1 MFRRSVALA
10 ASVILVA
17 SQYAAHALAAPSGTY
32 ADWKTQVWGADRAT
46 SAGADPVADPDGDGL
61 PNFLEYA
68 LGLDPTRPDAG
79 GLTGLRHQSDVTGDH
94 LAFGFDSANAA
105 REAELLLIWSRDPG
119 AGGWHVA
126 DGQHLTETVA
136 APAAGSTRHEA
147 SLSVSPGEPRLF
159 AQLSAGLAPARP
171 VSKGYVWFEAEPPN
185 GEAGPLLSGGQM
197 SWVAPAGS
205 IQKTITIPADGT
217 YTLWVRKFWN
227 GQTFHWRVGTT
238 DTWKDTAN
246 PPLQDLVD
254 LGPGRKVGWI
264 NAGTVTL
271 TAGSKVFRLEVTDAS
286 STTAYDCFLLT
297 RESFTPRGKL
307 KPDDKLV
314 ADETGWTSFQPEA
327 DPFDFSPIDLRRLNE
342 KQAGDG
348 GSIAARGEEFIHS
361 KTGEPVKFWAV
372 NTGGASADL
381 SKAEVD
387 LFARSLAKRGVNLVR
402 IHGPV
407 YMADGADFGKIDTNH
422 VAKLHY
428 LIAALKREGIY
439 TCLSI
444 YFPLWVKLD
453 AVNTDF
459 PGYTGKNPFALLYFN
474 EKFQALYRTWWDY
487 VMNTVNPYT
496 GLALKDDPAV
506 AMAELVNEDSFL
518 FWTFNPDAGNTGAIP
533 DPQRAILEKMFGDWL
548 LQKYPGK
555 TLDQIRTAWGGTTSA
570 QDNFAAGRVG
580 FRGLYQVFTERQ
592 KRDQDTAQFLTE
604 TQQKFY
610 RDHYAYLKKTL
621 GFHGLVYASN
631 WQTASAQY
639 LGPLDKL
646 SNADADFMDRHGY
659 FGGVHTGDASGYAIQ
674 AGQKYDD
681 RTALKFLKDTGTGE
695 DFNNPLFDIIYD
707 GQPSTITEV
716 NWPPPNRFRADYPVL
731 AAAYGALQ
739 GSDAIFHFAA
749 GSPAWESVPSKFSV
763 QTPVVEGQFP
773 AAALI
778 YRQGLIKTAPR
789 IVNVQLAVADLYA
802 LKGTPLPAPQNFDQL
817 RGNDIPPG
825 ATLTNVSAIDSL
837 AFLVGRVGVDI
848 LTNGAPQSAVTDLS
862 PYINRTTKIAKSQT
876 GELEWNWSNGV
887 VKLMAPAA
895 QGLTG
900 FLTAADRTQ
909 LPDVTI
915 ESPVE
920 YGSILIV
927 SLDGQ
932 PIATSAKLLVQAMS
946 EEKPFGWTTDAAT
959 GVRTITSAGNAPIM
973 VRNLAGKVS
982 LSRSDA
988 ASLRVTAL
996 DANGY
1001 RDASPTQTADS
1012 ITLVAGTFYYLIE
1025 K

>member
-1 MFRRSVALA
+1 MHCRTATLTAAAL
-10 ASVILVA
+10 LLA
-17 SQYAAHALAAPSGTY
+17 SQYAAHAWAAPSGTY
-32 ADWKTQVWGADRAT
+32 ADWKIQVWGAERAAT
-46 SAGADPVADPDGDGL
+46 AVADALADPDGDGL

-79 GLTGLRHQSDVTGDH
+79 GALGVHRQSDNAGDRIV
-94 LAFGFDSANAA
+94 FSFDAANAA
-105 REAELLLIWSRDPG
+105 REAAVQVRWSRDTG
-119 AGGWHVA
+119 SANWLAA
-126 DGQHLTETVA
+126 DGQHLTDVVA
-136 APAAGSTRHEA
+136 STGAGAARHEG
-147 SLSVSPGEPRLF
+147 SLALVAGEPGLF
-159 AQLSAGLAPARP
+159 AQLSADSVPAQP
-171 VSKGYVWFEAEPPN
+171 KVKGYVWFEAEPPN

-205 IQKTITIPADGT
+205 IQKTVTIPADGT

-227 GQTFHWRVGTT
+227 GQTFHWRVGPT
-238 DTWKDTAN
+238 DPWKDTAN

-264 NAGTVTL
+264 NAGSVTL

-297 RESFTPRGKL
+297 REAFTPRGKL

-314 ADETGWTSFQPEA
+314 ADETGWTSFQPEV

-348 GSIAARGEEFIHS
+348 GFIATRGEEFIHS

-372 NTGGASADL
+372 NTGGGTADL

-407 YMADGADFGKIDTNH
+407 YAGSGAAFGQVDTNH

-439 TCLSI
+439 TSLSI

-487 VMNTVNPYT
+487 VMNTVNPNT

-506 AMAELVNEDSFL
+506 AMAELVNEDSLL

-533 DPQRAILEKMFGDWL
+533 DPQRAILEKQFGDWL
-548 LQKYPGK
+548 LKKYPGK
-555 TLDQIRTAWGGTTSA
+555 TLDQIRTAWGGTTSP

-580 FRGLYQVFTERQ
+580 FRGLYQVFTERR
-592 KRDQDTAQFLTE
+592 KRDQDDAQFLAE

-621 GFHGLVYASN
+621 GFRGLVYASN

-695 DFNNPLFDIIYD
+695 DFNNPLFDVIYD

-789 IVNVQLAVADLYA
+789 IVNVQLAVTDLYA

-848 LTNGAPQSAVTDLS
+848 LTNGTPHSEVTDLS
-862 PYINRTTKIAKSQT
+862 PFISRTNKIAKSQT

-887 VKLMAPAA
+887 VKLTAPAV

-900 FLTAADRTQ
+900 FLTAAGSTR

-915 ESPVE
+915 ESANE
-920 YGSILIV
+920 YGTVLVV
-927 SLDGQ
+927 SLDGL
-932 PIATSAKLLVQAMS
+932 PIATSGKLLLQVMS

-959 GVRTITSAGNAPIM
+959 GVRTITSAG
-973 VRNLAGKVS
+973 
-982 LSRSDA
+982 
-988 ASLRVTAL
+988 
-996 DANGY
+996 
-1001 RDASPTQTADS
+1001 
-1012 ITLVAGTFYYLIE
+1012 
-1025 K
+1025 

>member
-1 MFRRSVALA
+1 MLCRPATLTAAAL
-10 ASVILVA
+10 LLA
-17 SQYAAHALAAPSGTY
+17 SQYAAYALAAPSGTY
-32 ADWKTQVWGADRAT
+32 ADWKTQVWGAERAAT
-46 SAGADPVADPDGDGL
+46 AVAAALADPDGDGL

-68 LGLDPTRPDAG
+68 LGLDPTRADAG
-79 GLTGLRHQSDVTGDH
+79 GLTGLRYQPDAMGDRV
-94 LAFGFDSANAA
+94 AFGFDAANAA
-105 REAELLLIWSRDPG
+105 QEAAVHLRWSRDI
-119 AGGWHVA
+119 AAANWQAA
-126 DGQHLTETVA
+126 DGQNLTETVA
-136 APAAGSTRHEA
+136 LSGAGTTRHEA
-147 SLSVSPGEPRLF
+147 SLAVLPGEPRLF
-159 AQLSAGLAPARP
+159 AQLSADSVPAKP
-171 VSKGYVWFEAEPPN
+171 KAKGYVWFEAEPPN

-205 IQKTITIPADGT
+205 IQKTVTIPADGT

-238 DTWKDTAN
+238 NAWKDTAN

-264 NAGTVTL
+264 NAGSVTL
-271 TAGSKVFRLEVTDAS
+271 TAGSRVFRMEVTDTS
-286 STTAYDCFLLT
+286 NTTAYDCFLLT
-297 RESFTPRGKL
+297 RETFTPRGKL

-314 ADETGWTSFQPEA
+314 AEEAGWTSFQPEA

-342 KQAGDG
+342 KAAGDG
-348 GSIAARGEEFIHS
+348 GFIAARGEEFIHS
-361 KTGEPVKFWAV
+361 KTGDPVKFWAV
-372 NTGGASADL
+372 NTGGGTADL

-407 YMADGADFGKIDTNH
+407 YAGSGASFGQVDTNH

-474 EKFQALYRTWWDY
+474 PKFQALYRTWWDY
-487 VMNTVNPYT
+487 VMNTMNPHT

-518 FWTFNPDAGNTGAIP
+518 FWTFNPDAGNSGAIP
-533 DPQRAILEKMFGDWL
+533 DPQRAILEKQFGDWL

-555 TLDQIRTAWGGTTSA
+555 TLDQIRTAWGGTTLA

-580 FRGLYQVFTERQ
+580 FRGLYQVFTERR

-604 TQQKFY
+604 TQRKFY

-621 GFHGLVYASN
+621 GFRGLVYASN

-749 GSPAWESVPSKFSV
+749 GSPAWESVPGKFSV

-778 YRQGLIKTAPR
+778 YRQGLVKMAPR
-789 IVNVQLAVADLYA
+789 IVNLQLAVSDLYA

-848 LTNGAPQSAVTDLS
+848 LTNGLPHSEVTDLS
-862 PYINRTTKIAKSQT
+862 PFINRTTKIAKSQT

-887 VKLMAPAA
+887 VKLAAPRA
-895 QGLTG
+895 QGVTG
-900 FLTAADRTQ
+900 FLTAAGRTV

-920 YGSILIV
+920 YGSILV
-927 SLDGQ
+927 VPLDGQ
-932 PIATSAKLLVQAMS
+932 PIAMSSKLLVQAMS

-959 GVRTITSAGNAPIM
+959 GVRTITSAGNPPIM

-982 LSRSDA
+982 LTRADA

-1001 RDASPTQTADS
+1001 RDTTPIQTADS
-1012 ITLVAGTFYYLIE
+1012 ITLAAGTFYYLIE